1 MKSIKRNIQIRSV
14 PADLHNKLKD
24 KASLNNKTLTDY
36 LMAELMLIADRP
48 TISELKERIQK
59 RKPIRTK
66 MSPTNV
72 LRAER
77 VR

>member
-1 MKSIKRNIQIRSV
+1 MTRNIQIRSV
-14 PADLHNKLKD
+14 PSELHTKLKN
-24 KASLNNKTLTDY
+24 KASLSGKTLTDF
-36 LMAELMLIADRP
+36 LMAELLLIADRP
-48 TISELKERIQK
+48 TISELKKRIQS